1 MAIAIRPT
9 KRRRGVTH
17 SDEKARFDYVTSAR
31 GKKLLDRQAKKYLN
45 MSGAEF
51 LAKYRAGEIPD
62 PDRPEVI
69 RVALLIPF
77 ADE

>member
-1 MAIAIRPT
+1 MAIAIRPA
-9 KRRRGVTH
+9 KRRRGIARSTV
-17 SDEKARFDYVTSAR
+17 KARFDYVTSAR

-69 RVALLIPF
+69 RVAMLIPF
-77 ADE
+77 SDE